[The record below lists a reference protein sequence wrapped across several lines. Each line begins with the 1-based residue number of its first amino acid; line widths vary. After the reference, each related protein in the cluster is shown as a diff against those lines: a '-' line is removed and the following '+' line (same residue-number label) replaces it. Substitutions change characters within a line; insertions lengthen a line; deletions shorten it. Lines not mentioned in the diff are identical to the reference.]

1 MVRVVAE
8 SGYSILISPDIWA
21 PVLRYVL
28 FCSFRYCDFV
38 FRQAVEGMDEAV
50 DLGFER
56 AKMLFPVFSSILG
69 YHGRCCFCNLAVSKS
84 WYIDDWRTKGS
95 RYNYNVSA
103 TLRGQIKQTF
113 TSIAS
118 IVTRHAE
125 LQFVGF
131 DELGFFYLLV
141 PSTIVFRHASM
152 LNPAAAHHEPSMH
165 IPSTAY
171 W

>member
-1 MVRVVAE
+1 MENVLE
-8 SGYSILISPDIWA
+8 MDKSDFGLI
-21 PVLRYVL
+21 
-28 FCSFRYCDFV
+28 
-38 FRQAVEGMDEAV
+38 
-50 DLGFER
+50 
-56 AKMLFPVFSSILG
+56 
-69 YHGRCCFCNLAVSKS
+69 
-84 WYIDDWRTKGS
+84 
-95 RYNYNVSA
+95 
-103 TLRGQIKQTF
+103 
-113 TSIAS
+113 IA
-118 IVTRHAE
+118 RHAE